1 MDTATLKSC
10 DSVATNVNSWLVEV
24 LNQLKVDDVYD
35 LTTPKCKT
43 LNKDTLAEK
52 LIEALIYVTDQN
64 NWLLDAGKLK
74 DENEALK
81 SKLIDSQGKVISLQA
96 ELLSSRSEQL
106 DTLQTTVKTS
116 VEDTVKAGFLSYSAV
131 AQKNTV
137 ISPETLKSVAK
148 QLVVEEELSRNIM
161 VFGLSEKDDE
171 DICDSVGKVFEQLGE
186 KPRLEARR
194 LGIKRTNSTP
204 RPVKVTLS
212 SAANV
217 QQILG
222 KSRKL
227 RTSQYDAVYLTPD
240 RTAEQRAEHRQLVEQ
255 LKKKGEDQPGRHHYI
270 KGGQIYS
277 TELKNHENVLK

>member
-1 MDTATLKSC
+1 
-10 DSVATNVNSWLVEV
+10 
-24 LNQLKVDDVYD
+24 
-35 LTTPKCKT
+35 
-43 LNKDTLAEK
+43 
-52 LIEALIYVTDQN
+52 
-64 NWLLDAGKLK
+64 
-74 DENEALK
+74 
-81 SKLIDSQGKVISLQA
+81 
-96 ELLSSRSEQL
+96 
-106 DTLQTTVKTS
+106 VKT
-116 VEDTVKAGFLSYSAV
+116 GFLSYSAV

-171 DICDSVGKVFEQLGE
+171 DICDSVGKVFEQLEE

-212 SAANV
+212 SAATV

-222 KSRKL
+222 KSMKL
-227 RTSQYDAVYLTPD
+227 RTSQYDSVYLTPD

-255 LKKKGEDQPGRHHYI
+255 LKKKAEDQPGRHHYI
-270 KGGQIYS
+270 KGG
-277 TELKNHENVLK
+277 